1 MEENVWTNADVRN
14 YISENYILVSLYVDD
29 RAKLP
34 ILERFTYETT
44 DKKKKEINTHGDK
57 WATFEAENFH
67 QVSQPL
73 YAVLGGEEKLL
84 NSPVGYTPDAAEYL
98 EWLQCAKNTFDK
110 KDQNQAYKK

>member
-1 MEENVWTNADVRN
+1 
-14 YISENYILVSLYVDD
+14 
-29 RAKLP
+29 LP